1 MSEDK
6 IFPKPKFGITID
18 DKILSYHLG
27 DSHPMNSAR
36 IFPAYHLIKEVFID
50 NEDVDIIVPVSVDRS
65 ILEKAHDKDYIRMMD
80 LLSHQGEG
88 SAMEFGLGTGG
99 DCPVWPGMAEA
110 AEFVVGSTVTSAE
123 RVFNSDYA
131 ITFELL
137 GGLHHASSA
146 RASGFCYYNDIN
158 VAIQKLKQL
167 QSDIKILYIDTD
179 VHHGDGTQF
188 EFFNDPNVVTISFH
202 ESGRFIF
209 PGTGF
214 PDEVGVN
221 NGLGSSV
228 NMPFY
233 PYVWDDYYL
242 EKFDSIVPPIFESF
256 EPDFVIWQ
264 AGVDG
269 HKDDIL
275 GHLQLTTNTYTA
287 LAKRIK
293 DLAVKN
299 MNQTRLIALG
309 GGGYNPNSVAK
320 SWSSIVSG
328 LSGIKLPKVA
338 SEQWQQLCAV
348 KGINIT
354 PELYEAKSS
363 NDTITASELELVV
376 NGNEQYFEELKTNLS
391 EHFSF

>member
-1 MSEDK
+1 MSEDEK
-6 IFPKPKFGITID
+6 VPKFGITID

-80 LLSHQGEG
+80 MLSYKGEG

-123 RVFNSDYA
+123 RVYNSDYA

-188 EFFNDPNVVTISFH
+188 EFYNDPNVVTISFH

-214 PDEVGVN
+214 PDEIGEKE
-221 NGLGSSV
+221 GLGSSI

-233 PYVWDDYYL
+233 PYVWDNFYL
-242 EKFDSIVPPIFESF
+242 KKFESIVPPIVESF
-256 EPDFVIWQ
+256 KPDFIIWQ

-287 LAKRIK
+287 LAERIK
-293 DLAVKN
+293 DLAAKN
-299 MNQTRLIALG
+299 MDQTRLIVLG

-328 LSGIKLPKVA
+328 LSGIKLPKIA
-338 SEQWQQLCAV
+338 SEQWQQLCAA

-354 PELYEAKSS
+354 PELYEVKSS
-363 NDTITASELELVV
+363 KIALPKSELDLVL
-376 NGNEQYFEELKTNLS
+376 NGNEQYFYELKSNLS
-391 EHFSF
+391 EHYSI